1 MAVWD
6 MDDLRGLAGGGSGAL
21 PARLVRVGGMVLSAG
36 LIAGL
41 VIWGTRLALHQAH
54 GLPILKAPPGPART
68 APVDPGGELAR
79 HMGLAV
85 NAVTAD
91 GTAAPTAASVTLAPD
106 PAMLDATDGV
116 SDKLTISGGSSL
128 DTPDLP
134 VAPPN
139 REVLPSETLAAMK
152 PAPGQLSE
160 PLPDNIADPVDDPDA
175 VAADA
180 AVAAALGI
188 ELPAAPATMPVAD
201 TATSPAADTAAL
213 TAEGAPVAS
222 VVPRARPAGAAKT
235 AAAAESGDVTDAALA
250 QALATPVAPTGPL
263 DLDAAT
269 IAKGTFLAQIG
280 DFDTAEAAQAEWG
293 RAAGDFSALFRDKR
307 RVITQAQV
315 SGRPL
320 YRLRVAGFEGR
331 DDARRFCALFAS
343 RGRCVPVEVR

>member
-21 PARLVRVGGMVLSAG
+21 PAKLVRVGGMVLSAG

-54 GLPILKAPPGPART
+54 GLPILKAPAGPART

-106 PAMLDATDGV
+106 PAMLDPTDGV
-116 SDKLTISGGSSL
+116 SDKLTISGGSTL
-128 DTPDLP
+128 DTPELP

-175 VAADA
+175 AAADA

-188 ELPAAPATMPVAD
+188 ELPAASAATG
-201 TATSPAADTAAL
+201 PAADTAVL
-213 TAEGAPVAS
+213 TADGAPVAS
-222 VVPRARPAGAAKT
+222 VVPRARPAGSAKT
-235 AAAAESGDVTDAALA
+235 ATVAESGDLTDAALA

-263 DLDAAT
+263 DLDPAT

-280 DFDTAEAAQAEWG
+280 DFDSAEAAQAEWG

-307 RVITQAQV
+307 RVIAEAQV

>member
-21 PARLVRVGGMVLSAG
+21 PEKLVRVGGMVLSAG

-54 GLPILKAPPGPART
+54 GLTVLKAPPGPART

-106 PAMLDATDGV
+106 PAVLDATDGV
-116 SDKLTISGGSSL
+116 SDRLTISGGSTL
-128 DTPDLP
+128 ETPDLP

-188 ELPAAPATMPVAD
+188 ELPAASSTTAAT
-201 TATSPAADTAAL
+201 TPAADTAAL

-222 VVPRARPAGAAKT
+222 VVPRARPAGSAKT
-235 AAAAESGDVTDAALA
+235 AAVAESGDVTDAALA

-263 DLDAAT
+263 DLDPAT

-307 RVITQAQV
+307 RVIAEAQV